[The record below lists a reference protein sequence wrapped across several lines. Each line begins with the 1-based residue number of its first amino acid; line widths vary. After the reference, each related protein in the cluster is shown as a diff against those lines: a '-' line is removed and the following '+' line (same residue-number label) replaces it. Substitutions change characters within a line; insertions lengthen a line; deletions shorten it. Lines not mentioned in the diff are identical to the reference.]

1 MTELLSIT
9 LISTFNVQMAFF
21 GIVYPSAMLTYAGE
35 SAYCMAHPEDH
46 KNAFFKSVPHSV
58 YWPVFVVATLAAIVA
73 SQSLITATFSLI
85 KQCMSLGC
93 FPRVKMVH
101 TNADQEG
108 QVYSP
113 EINYI
118 LMVICVAVV
127 LGFQDA
133 VQLGNAFGKLNLYFA
148 M

>member
-1 MTELLSIT
+1 MIRSSNSIEC
-9 LISTFNVQMAFF
+9 SNVQVAFLC
-21 GIVYPSAMLTYAGE
+21 IVYPSCILTYAGE
-35 SAYCMAHPEDH
+35 SAYLIAHPGDH
-46 KNAFFKSVPHSV
+46 KNAFFKSLPKPV
-58 YWPVFVVATLAAIVA
+58 YWPVFVVATAAAIVA

-85 KQCMSLGC
+85 KQCMSLEC

-101 TNADQEG
+101 TSPDKEG

-118 LMVICVAVV
+118 LMVLCIAVV

-133 VQLGNAFGKLNLYFA
+133 GQLGNAFGTFLSYVEA
-148 M
+148 C

>member
-1 MTELLSIT
+1 
-9 LISTFNVQMAFF
+9 LI
-21 GIVYPSAMLTYAGE
+21 
-35 SAYCMAHPEDH
+35 AHPGDH
-46 KNAFFKSVPHSV
+46 KNAFFKSIPQPV

-93 FPRVKMVH
+93 FPRVKMMH
-101 TNADQEG
+101 TSPDKEG

-118 LMVICVAVV
+118 LMVLCVAVV

-133 VQLGNAFGKLNLYFA
+133 TELGNAFGTCFRLFVLRFRL
-148 M
+148 

>member
-1 MTELLSIT
+1 MI
-9 LISTFNVQMAFF
+9 
-21 GIVYPSAMLTYAGE
+21 
-35 SAYCMAHPEDH
+35 AHPGDIN
-46 KNAFFKSVPHSV
+46 NAFFASVPKPV
-58 YWPVFVVATLAAIVA
+58 YWPVFVVATAAAIVA

-101 TNADQEG
+101 TSPDKEG

-127 LGFQDA
+127 LGFQNGA
-133 VQLGNAFGKLNLYFA
+133 QLGHAFGTYF
-148 M
+148 